1 MPSLLGDS
9 VFSMILAAILPV
21 VALGALFWAFRLT
34 RQNNHLITAMDNMS
48 QGLCMFD
55 GSAKLV
61 VANKRYR
68 EIYKLPA
75 ERTQPGCS
83 LRDLLAVRR
92 DTGTFDGDPDKY
104 VTTALAEIS
113 AGKPFNKVIE
123 LKTGMVVA
131 LATRPMRGGGWVV
144 THEDISMCGYGP
156 AVAMLTAARQLGAR
170 SAELVKY
177 ATSGDVSGDR
187 NMVVGYAGV
196 IVR

>member
-68 EIYKLPA
+68 EIYRLPP

-83 LRDLLAVRR
+83 LRELLAVRR

-104 VTTALAEIS
+104 VTNTLAEIS

-144 THEDISMCGYGP
+144 THDDITEQRAKDAQHASLANQEERRVKIETAIRSFRERVE
-156 AVAMLTAARQLGAR
+156 AVLGT
-170 SAELVKY
+170 V
-177 ATSGDVSGDR
+177 
-187 NMVVGYAGV
+187 
-196 IVR
+196 